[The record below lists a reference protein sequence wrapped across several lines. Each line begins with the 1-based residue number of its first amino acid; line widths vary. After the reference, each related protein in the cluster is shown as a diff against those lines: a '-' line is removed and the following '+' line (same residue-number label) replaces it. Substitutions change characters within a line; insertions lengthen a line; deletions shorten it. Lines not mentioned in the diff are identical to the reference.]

1 MLQST
6 AQVRKWLVVGVVLLV
21 AVVTVSY
28 WIARSRVSPTLHNV
42 PAQLGLDIQQ
52 TSDGF
57 SLSKS
62 EGGHTLYT
70 IRASKAVQFKAGGH
84 ADLRNVHIVVYGH
97 EHDRYDQ
104 IYGDQFTYDP
114 RTGDINAVGE
124 VHIDLQGNAEGPQK
138 PDQAPPAELK
148 NPLHLVTRSL
158 IFNQKTGIA
167 HTDEMVQFRT
177 VQAYGSAKGAY
188 YDSKSN
194 ELQLKSDIHI
204 TTTSEHPAVITGTS
218 GTIQKT
224 PRQATLQNVR
234 IDQPD
239 RTLTADKGTMLFQPD
254 NTVQHVVTEGNI
266 HIQSRGPSVV
276 DITGPRGDIN
286 MGPNNSMEQA
296 ILSGG
301 AKFDSR
307 GASVA
312 HGSADTFVLD
322 FDDQNQPS
330 RFHMVKN
337 ARMMQDPKPATQNP
351 KLAKSGTDS
360 KPNGQ
365 PMEIAADQLDFLLE
379 NGNQLKTGDTVGKA
393 SITIFPA
400 PGSSNQKSTNN
411 SGKEMGG
418 NSTTVATAGK
428 FHAAFD
434 SNNRIQTLHGSPN
447 SRIVSTSPGDP
458 DKVSVAHNLDVA
470 FAPDGGVQKLIQ
482 TGDFQYHEASAKPD
496 TGGREAFADVATYTP
511 SDTMLLLTGSPRVID
526 GGMTTTAVTVR
537 INRQTGD
544 GFADDNVKTTYSDL
558 KPQPDGALL
567 ASSDPIHVTAQHM
580 TAHKEPSVAHYTGN
594 VRLWQTANV
603 VRAPKIDFDDQKR
616 SMVAEADGSQK
627 VLSLFMQKGQDGKLT
642 PVDVTSDK
650 LTYTD
655 EERRARY
662 TGDVFAQSVPNTIN
676 GRQIDV
682 YLKPADQDTKGA
694 TQTPAPASQKKS
706 IIPGSDGPSQI
717 DHMVAVGNVVVTGP
731 NRRAVGDRLVYTA
744 DDGKYFLTG
753 KSPSIFDAEHGTVWG
768 DSLTFYSHDDRV
780 LVESKRSSPTI
791 TRARTTK

>member
-1 MLQST
+1 MFQSV
-6 AQVRKWLVVGVVLLV
+6 AHVRKWLVGGLLLLV
-21 AVVTVSY
+21 AAVTVTY
-28 WIARSRVSPTLHNV
+28 WIARSRVGPILHNV
-42 PAQLGLDIQQ
+42 PAQLGIDIQQ

-62 EGGHTLYT
+62 EGGRTLFT
-70 IRASKAVQFKAGGH
+70 IRASKAVQFKAAGH

-114 RTGDINAVGE
+114 QTGDINAVGE
-124 VHIDLQGNAEGPQK
+124 VQIDLQGNAEGPQK
-138 PDQAPPAELK
+138 PDQAPPDELK
-148 NPLHLVTRSL
+148 NPIHLTTRSL
-158 IFNQKTGIA
+158 TFNQKTGLA
-167 HTDEMVQFRT
+167 HTDEVVEFRT
-177 VQAYGSAKGAY
+177 VQASGSAKGAY
-188 YDSKSN
+188 YDSNSN
-194 ELQLKSDIHI
+194 ELLLKSDVRIV
-204 TTTSEHPAVITGTS
+204 TTGQHPATITGSS

-224 PRQATLQNVR
+224 PRQATLQNAR
-234 IDQPD
+234 LEQPD
-239 RTLTADKGTMLFQPD
+239 RTLTADKGTMLFEAN
-254 NTVQHVVTEGNI
+254 NTVQHIVMEGNV

-276 DITGPRGDIN
+276 DITGPRGDVN
-286 MGPNNSMEQA
+286 MGPNNSAQQA
-296 ILSGG
+296 VLSGG
-301 AKFDSR
+301 AKFESH

-322 FDDQNQPS
+322 FDDQNQPL
-330 RFHMVKN
+330 RLHMVKN
-337 ARMMQDPKPATQNP
+337 ARMMQDPKPG
-351 KLAKSGTDS
+351 KSGS
-360 KPNGQ
+360 SGQ
-365 PMEIAADQLDFLLE
+365 PMEIAADQLDLLLE
-379 NGNQLKTGDTVGKA
+379 NGSQIKTGDTVGKA

-400 PGSSNQKSTNN
+400 PGPEKQKAAGNGN
-411 SGKEMGG
+411 KETGG

-428 FHAAFD
+428 FHATFD
-434 SNNRIQTLHGSPN
+434 SNNRIQTLHGAPD
-447 SRIVSTSPGDP
+447 SRIVSSSPGEP
-458 DKVSVAHNLDVA
+458 DKVSAARNLDVT
-470 FAPDGGVQKLIQ
+470 FAPDGSVQKLVQ

-496 TGGREAFADVATYTP
+496 IGGREAFADLATYTP
-511 SDTMLLLTGSPRVID
+511 SDAMLLLTGSPRVID
-526 GGMTTTAVTVR
+526 GGVTTTAVTVR

-580 TAHKEPSVAHYTGN
+580 TAHKQQGVAHYTGN

-616 SMVAEADGSQK
+616 SIVAESDASQK
-627 VLSLFMQKGQDGKLT
+627 VLSLFMQRGQDGKLT
-642 PVDVTSDK
+642 PVDVTSDR

-662 TGDVFAQSVPNTIN
+662 TGDVFAKTATNTISA
-676 GRQIDV
+676 RLIDV
-682 YLKPADQDTKGA
+682 YLKPADPDAKGA
-694 TQTPAPASQKKS
+694 PSAPPSAQKRS
-706 IIPGSDGPSQI
+706 IIPGSEGPSQI
-717 DHMVAVGNVVVTGP
+717 DHMVAVGKVVVTGP

-753 KSPSIFDAEHGTVWG
+753 KSPSIFDAERGTVWG

>member
-1 MLQST
+1 MFQSI
-6 AQVRKWLVVGVVLLV
+6 AQVRKWLVVSVVVLV
-21 AVVTVSY
+21 AAVAVSY
-28 WIARSRVSPTLHNV
+28 WIARSRVGPTLHNV
-42 PAQLGLDIQQ
+42 PAQLGIDIQQ
-52 TSDGF
+52 TSEGF

-62 EGGHTLYT
+62 EGGRTLYT

-84 ADLRNVHIVVYGH
+84 ADLRNVHIVVYGR

-104 IYGDQFTYDP
+104 IYGNQFTYDP
-114 RTGDINAVGE
+114 QTGDINAVGE

-138 PDQAPPAELK
+138 PDQAPPEELK
-148 NPLHLVTRSL
+148 NPIHLLTHSL
-158 IFNQKTGIA
+158 TFNQKTGVA
-167 HTDEMVQFRT
+167 HTDEVVEFRT
-177 VQAYGSAKGAY
+177 SQANGSAKGAY

-194 ELQLKSDIHI
+194 ELLLKSDVHI
-204 TTTSEHPAVITGTS
+204 VTTGAHPAIITGS
-218 GTIQKT
+218 NGTIQKT
-224 PRQATLQNVR
+224 PRQATLENAR
-234 IDQPD
+234 IEQPD
-239 RTLTADKGTMLFQPD
+239 RTLTADKGTMLFEAD
-254 NTVQHVVTEGNI
+254 NTVQHVLAEGNV
-266 HIQSRGPSVV
+266 HIQSRGPSIV
-276 DITGPRGDIN
+276 DITGPRGDVN
-286 MGPNNSMEQA
+286 MGPNNSVAQT

-301 AKFDSR
+301 AKFESH

-312 HGSADTFVLD
+312 HGSADRFVLD
-322 FDDQNQPS
+322 FDDQNQPL
-330 RFHMVKN
+330 RLHMVKD
-337 ARMMQDPKPATQNP
+337 ARMMQDPKPG
-351 KLAKSGTDS
+351 KSGS
-360 KPNGQ
+360 SGQPGGQ

-393 SITIFPA
+393 TITIFPA
-400 PGSSNQKSTNN
+400 PPGSRKQKVASQ
-411 SGKEMGG
+411 GDKETGG

-428 FHAAFD
+428 FHATFD
-434 SNNRIQTLHGSPN
+434 SNNRMQTLHGAPD
-447 SRIVSTSPGDP
+447 SRIVSTSPGEP
-458 DKVSVAHNLDVA
+458 DKVSVARNLDVA
-470 FAPDGGVQKLIQ
+470 FAPDGGVQKLVQ
-482 TGDFQYHEASAKPD
+482 TGDFQYREASAKPD

-511 SDTMLLLTGSPRVID
+511 SDAMLLLTGSPRVID
-526 GGMTTTAVTVR
+526 GGVTTTAVTVR

-567 ASSDPIHVTAQHM
+567 ASSDPVHVTAQHM
-580 TAHKEPSVAHYTGN
+580 TAHKQPGVAHYTGN

-616 SMVAEADGSQK
+616 SLVAESDASQK
-627 VLSLFMQKGQDGKLT
+627 VLSLFMQRGQDGKLT

-662 TGDVFAQSVPNTIN
+662 TGDVFAKTATNTIN
-676 GRQIDV
+676 SQQIDV
-682 YLKPADQDTKGA
+682 YLKPADPDAKGA
-694 TQTPAPASQKKS
+694 TPATSSAAQKKS
-706 IIPGSDGPSQI
+706 TIPGSDGPSQI
-717 DHMVAVGNVVVTGP
+717 DHMVAVGKVIVTGP

-744 DDGKYFLTG
+744 EDGKYFLTG